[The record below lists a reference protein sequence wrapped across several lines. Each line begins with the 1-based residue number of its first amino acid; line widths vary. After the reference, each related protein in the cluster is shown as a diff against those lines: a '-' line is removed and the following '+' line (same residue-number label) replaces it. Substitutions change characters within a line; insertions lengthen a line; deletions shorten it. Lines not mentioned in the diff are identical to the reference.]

1 MNFKGK
7 LEKEL
12 IAIGLD
18 DTKLKVNRFGIN
30 SEVPYSL
37 NKILVDNFFIS
48 MVVHTLNIPN
58 K

>member
-1 MNFKGK
+1 MYFKGK

-30 SEVPYSL
+30 SEVPYYL
-37 NKILVDNFFIS
+37 NKILVDNFFRSI
-48 MVVHTLNIPN
+48 VVF
-58 K
+58 